1 MQEVRHRRATR
12 DRDMVGTGLN
22 KGVRLALV
30 MAVALTAAAADAKKK
45 KVTTPPPPPP
55 PTTMKVYVPYKPYPP
70 EYASPNMA
78 VPPLGADG
86 LRTSVNRGISPA
98 QTLWNFRSAYNV
110 AALSCNGA
118 KYATIVPG
126 YRAFLRANAKVL
138 TGANRTVDAEWR
150 NRYGAGY
157 IKPRE
162 KYMTEVYNHF
172 AIPPTLPAFCDA
184 VMAVTKDMK
193 TVKPAALSAFAT
205 ANMPAIEIVFDDF
218 FKRFDQYRLDMA
230 AWEAKWGPQ
239 AVPGSLIEVPI
250 GNSTN

>member
-138 TGANRTVDAEWR
+138 TGANRTVDAIDLTIRRCIDWK
-150 NRYGAGY
+150 A
-157 IKPRE
+157 
-162 KYMTEVYNHF
+162 HF
-172 AIPPTLPAFCDA
+172 CQIFLRQQRACWNIAICYD
-184 VMAVTKDMK
+184 DRHHR
-193 TVKPAALSAFAT
+193 
-205 ANMPAIEIVFDDF
+205 ANIS
-218 FKRFDQYRLDMA
+218 RLD
-230 AWEAKWGPQ
+230 W
-239 AVPGSLIEVPI
+239 SLSHPR
-250 GNSTN
+250 